1 MLRLLD
7 MLDKLLAFNPVSRLT
22 VEQAL
27 AHPYLEVHD
36 DYDGDGTDGSGD
48 GDDSVQPHCGTGPGT
63 SLTRGRVLGDG
74 AHKHI

>member
-1 MLRLLD
+1 

-36 DYDGDGTDGSGD
+36 DGSLGCGDGADSIGDGG
-48 GDDSVQPHCGTGPGT
+48 GDDSISPHCGGGPGA
-63 SLTRGRVLGDG
+63 SLP
-74 AHKHI
+74 